1 MGVSSLSSG
10 ALVDAAG
17 WERMNAVALPFVAI
31 VALSCLCLAAHRKRR
46 RRTAEAVADSLG
58 QDLP

>member
-1 MGVSSLSSG
+1 
-10 ALVDAAG
+10 
-17 WERMNAVALPFVAI
+17 MNAVALPFLAI
-31 VALSCLCLAAHRKRR
+31 VALSCLWLAAHRKRR